1 LRRQLAQAL
10 RDAVDPAEAA
20 RFIAPLARSMS
31 ATSGDAL
38 LLSIAL
44 REAGEPTGAAQTAR
58 ALLQRWRP
66 TPAAHNAL
74 GDALLDL
81 GQNAEAAQ
89 AYRDSLVLDPDQPE
103 IRAKLERISG

>member
-1 LRRQLAQAL
+1 
-10 RDAVDPAEAA
+10 
-20 RFIAPLARSMS
+20 MS